1 ILNKH
6 VKNKPCSRRPK
17 KVTPEKTQE
26 VLDAVEKNRYGRE
39 LSTEALASKARL
51 STNCVWFILRSKGL
65 RKTKPT
71 QKPGLTEAMKDAHLR
86 FTLCYRH

>member
-1 ILNKH
+1 ILDEH
-6 VKNKPCSRRPK
+6 VQDKPRSGRPK

-39 LSTEALASKARL
+39 LSTQALASKVGL
-51 STNCVWFILRSKGL
+51 SGNRVWFILRSNGL

-71 QKPGLTEAMKDAHLR
+71 
-86 FTLCYRH
+86 